1 MEPVDLDA
9 KRKAK
14 AKEAKCDIC
23 GGPEHVGALACP
35 RIAAITYWPD
45 GAVSVDLA
53 PFDEEPPVAG

>member
-14 AKEAKCDIC
+14 AKEPRCDIC
-23 GGPEHVGALACP
+23 GAPEHEGALACP

-45 GAVSVDLA
+45 GCVTVELA
-53 PFDEEPPVAG
+53 LAEGPPLAG